1 MKFEKFL
8 KMTAGR
14 GVIVDRMDGEKW
26 LLFDGTML
34 RVPEGVNVIA
44 ALTMGDKSFID
55 HIFNEYDA
63 ENISTADLTGAELPT
78 PDASASKIIRIFTDA
93 DGGRIGVTNKD
104 FALIEKGDNIYTVYD
119 DNYSEETPAA
129 LLVTVGFGDNE
140 EIAGMIFNDD
150 YFCEK
155 INEKE

>member
-44 ALTMGDKSFID
+44 ALKMGDKPFIRS
-55 HIFNEYDA
+55 IFNEFTA
-63 ENISTADLTGAELPT
+63 ENISTADLTGA
-78 PDASASKIIRIFTDA
+78 
-93 DGGRIGVTNKD
+93 
-104 FALIEKGDNIYTVYD
+104 
-119 DNYSEETPAA
+119 
-129 LLVTVGFGDNE
+129 
-140 EIAGMIFNDD
+140 
-150 YFCEK
+150 
-155 INEKE
+155 

>member
-1 MKFEKFL
+1 
-8 KMTAGR
+8 MTAGR
-14 GVIVDRMDGEKW
+14 GVIVERNDGEKW
-26 LLFDGTML
+26 LLFDCAML
-34 RVPEGVNVIA
+34 RVPDGVNVIA
-44 ALTMGDKSFID
+44 ALKIGDKPFIRS
-55 HIFNEYDA
+55 IFNEFSA

-119 DNYSEETPAA
+119 DKYSEETPAA

-140 EIAGMIFNDD
+140 EITGMIFNDD